1 MSAQDRFTAKRHD
14 MNALHQLSACDAAA
28 QLAQRTLLAED
39 LVRACLE
46 YMDAREPEVQ
56 AWAYVQRDAALAH
69 AKQLDAGAHS
79 GLLHGLPIGV
89 KDLLA
94 TSDMPTTYGS
104 AIYANY
110 RPGFDAACVAVARQ
124 QGAVVVGKT
133 VSTEF
138 ATFQP
143 NQTRNPLRLTHTPG
157 GSSSGSAAAV
167 ADSMVPLAIG
177 TQTAGSL
184 IRPASYCGIVAFK
197 PSFGC
202 IARAGAKLLSD
213 TLDTVGTMARTVP
226 DAALFAAAMSGRHAW
241 LVKPLGEVLSRP
253 LRIGICRTYEW
264 SQADVDTQNA
274 LARAEQALKKARLFE
289 VKDLKL
295 PPDFETLAKAQTQ
308 VQLFEQAHNLAHEYI
323 THFEGLSPRLQGIL
337 QSGKDVTHAQYDA
350 ALQHID
356 RCRQQLQTVFQDVD
370 VLLAPSAQGEAP
382 ENLENTGDPVFCRIW
397 TVLHTP
403 AINVPAGLGAK
414 GMPIGLQVVG
424 AVGADA
430 LTLAAAHAVHQHLT

>member
-1 MSAQDRFTAKRHD
+1 MT
-14 MNALHQLSACDAAA
+14 ALHQLSACDAAT
-28 QLAQRTLLAED
+28 QLAQRSLRAED

-46 YMDAREPEVQ
+46 HIDAREPEVQ
-56 AWAYVQRDAALAH
+56 AWAYLQKDVAIAH
-69 AKQLDAGAHS
+69 AKQLDAGAHR

-104 AIYANY
+104 RIYANY
-110 RPGFDAACVAVARQ
+110 QPGFDAACVAVARQ
-124 QGAVVVGKT
+124 QGAVLVGKT

-241 LVKPLGEVLSRP
+241 LVKPLNELLSRP

-264 SQADVDTQNA
+264 SQAGADTQNA
-274 LARAEQALKKARLFE
+274 LANAEQLLKKERIFE

-295 PPDFETLAKAQTQ
+295 PKDFETLAQAQTQ
-308 VQLFEQAHNLAHEYI
+308 VQLFEQAHNLVHEYLV
-323 THFEGLSPRLQGIL
+323 HFSQLSPRLQGIL
-337 QSGKDVTHAQYDA
+337 KSGKDISHAQYDA
-350 ALQHID
+350 ALQHIAQ
-356 RCRQQLQTVFQDVD
+356 CRMQLQTIFQDVD

-382 ENLENTGDPVFCRIW
+382 DNLDNTGDPVFCRIW

-403 AINVPAGLGAK
+403 AINVPAGLGAH
-414 GMPIGLQVVG
+414 GMPVGLQVVG
-424 AVGADA
+424 NFGADA
-430 LTLAAAHAVHQHLT
+430 LALAAAHAVHQCLDGVNH